1 MQARLLVYFHEVR
14 TPEAVRGENGKLLG
28 FTKPFTDR
36 GGQCCL
42 EVTREQWT
50 ELQRHR
56 WASPVLEIGF
66 LIPDVDF
73 VAQDGTVFQDAAECL
88 AHERALK
95 FPAWLRAIEDK
106 RHSTPADMCGN
117 HERVGF
123 LHVDLV
129 EIGTEET
136 LLGIIAGFEHLV
148 ASELRDFETQLVI
161 FGTHP
166 AFEFVQVPDVE
177 AVDFYA
183 LPKYEVRDGA
193 IVPQSEARENVD
205 SSKVHIL
212 ASGGSTPPPDTVA
225 SYGRPIDAV
234 SRVDFIAAGICSDV
248 VQYNSGEFCNAST
261 ELRYQQWLFET
272 GKISEPTVPSGP
284 KPLYSRAWDKLES
297 KMRLGDLAAALGVDA
312 DTLKASL
319 QDPLS
324 TVELGH
330 AGWVKRREPKACL
343 CAAVPSSKP

>member
-1 MQARLLVYFHEVR
+1 MNTRLLAYFHEVR
-14 TPEAVRGENGKLLG
+14 TPEAVRGENGQLLG

-56 WASPVLEIGF
+56 WASPVMEIGF

-88 AHERALK
+88 AHERSLTV
-95 FPAWLRAIEDK
+95 PAWKRALEDK
-106 RHSTPADMCGN
+106 RAGEPFDLCGN
-117 HERVGF
+117 YERAGILELDRFVVG
-123 LHVDLV
+123 
-129 EIGTEET
+129 EET
-136 LLGIIAGFEHLV
+136 LI
-148 ASELRDFETQLVI
+148 QLVNSYEQLTAYELADFGRI
-161 FGTHP
+161 VTLLGTHP

-183 LPKYEVRDGA
+183 LPKYEVHDGA

-205 SSKVHIL
+205 SSDPHKV
-212 ASGGSTPPPDTVA
+212 ASGGSTPPPDTA
-225 SYGRPIDAV
+225 PAM
-234 SRVDFIAAGICSDV
+234 
-248 VQYNSGEFCNAST
+248 GE
-261 ELRYQQWLFET
+261 
-272 GKISEPTVPSGP
+272 

-297 KMRLGDLAAALGVDA
+297 KMRLGDLAAALEVDA
-312 DTLKASL
+312 DTLKTAL
-319 QDPLS
+319 QDPES

-330 AGWVKRREPKACL
+330 AGWVKRREPKA
-343 CAAVPSSKP
+343 

>member
-1 MQARLLVYFHEVR
+1 MNARLLVYFHEVR

-42 EVTREQWT
+42 EVTREQWA

-106 RHSTPADMCGN
+106 RHGTPADMCGN

-183 LPKYEVRDGA
+183 LPKYEVRDGE
-193 IVPQSEARENVD
+193 IKPQSEARENVD

-212 ASGGSTPPPDTVA
+212 ASGGSTPPPDTA
-225 SYGRPIDAV
+225 PAM
-234 SRVDFIAAGICSDV
+234 
-248 VQYNSGEFCNAST
+248 GE
-261 ELRYQQWLFET
+261 
-272 GKISEPTVPSGP
+272 
-284 KPLYSRAWDKLES
+284 KPLYSHAWDRLES
-297 KMRLGDLAAALGVDA
+297 KMRLGDLAAALEVDA
-312 DTLKASL
+312 DTLKTSL
-319 QDPLS
+319 QDPES

-330 AGWVKRREPKACL
+330 AGWVKRREPKA
-343 CAAVPSSKP
+343 